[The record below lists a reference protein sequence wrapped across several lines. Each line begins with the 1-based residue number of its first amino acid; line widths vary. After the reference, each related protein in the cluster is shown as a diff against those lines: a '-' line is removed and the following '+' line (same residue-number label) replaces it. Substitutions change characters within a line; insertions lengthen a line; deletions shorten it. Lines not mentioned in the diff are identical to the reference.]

1 MKDII
6 NLERSR
12 ITSDGLLQKFDEEAK
27 ERLDKTAEFLA
38 DECHKYWLEIESHRN
53 PSISPPAKTSQPNLS
68 TDTPSD
74 DSASEVH
81 PGASMTVM
89 DIDSLKQTLIDLDGQ
104 EDIAF

>member
-1 MKDII
+1 M
-6 NLERSR
+6 
-12 ITSDGLLQKFDEEAK
+12 
-27 ERLDKTAEFLA
+27 DKTAEILS
-38 DECHKYWLEIESHRN
+38 DECHKYWLEIEANRN
-53 PSISPPAKTSQPNLS
+53 PSKSPPVKTSQPHLT

-89 DIDSLKQTLIDLDGQ
+89 DIDSLKQTLIDLDGK